1 MGAPVGMLEAHVQFE
16 LGRLTGEAL
25 AESFR
30 AEVAASFAWLNN
42 VRLADVAPA
51 QSMADATE
59 QLVVDLPP
67 TPELVDLIAEVVA
80 AGHGVLLDEDRPIS
94 QVLRRDDFDAVFS
107 TFAGMDDVWGELIDV
122 IAASQAYAR
131 LVSHVLY
138 HGLKA
143 YVLTENLFARKIPG
157 ASSLVR
163 LGQRGLTS
171 AAPGFEAGV
180 DRHLMAFVAAN
191 IADTLGESQRYL
203 RTLLDQEMLSAVA
216 TEAWQA
222 NADRTVAS
230 GAALV
235 QPDAAVELAALAGDV
250 WEGLQQ
256 SGLLGEIVRVVVDTL
271 LQGHGDRVVGEL
283 LAELGLTEDV
293 VADTVISVVAPSLE
307 HARETGLL
315 EERIRLRLQPFYAS
329 YTPPVAAKKSAAK
342 QAARSTTKK
351 TTAAEAT
358 TTVAAKGE
366 TGGAATKKTATKK
379 AASPRKK
386 PPQ

>member
-1 MGAPVGMLEAHVQFE
+1 MLEAHVQFE

-25 AESFR
+25 AESLR
-30 AEVAASFAWLNN
+30 AEVAASFTWLNS

-59 QLVVDLPP
+59 RLVVDLPP
-67 TPELVDLIAEVVA
+67 TPELVALIAEVVA
-80 AGHGVLLDEDRPIS
+80 AGHGVLLEEDRPIS

-107 TFAGMDDVWGELIDV
+107 TSAGMDDLWGELIDV
-122 IAASQAYAR
+122 ITASQAYAR

-171 AAPGFEAGV
+171 AAPGFEAGI

-191 IADTLGESQRYL
+191 IADTLRESQRYL
-203 RTLLDQEMLSAVA
+203 RTMLDQEMLSAVA

-235 QPDAAVELAALAGDV
+235 HLDAAVELTGLAGEV
-250 WEGLQQ
+250 WEGLQR
-256 SGLLGEIVRVVVDTL
+256 SGLLGDMVRVVVDTL
-271 LQGHGDRVVGEL
+271 LEAHGDRVVGEI
-283 LAELGLTEDV
+283 LAELGLTPDV
-293 VADTVISVVAPSLE
+293 VADTIISAVTPAVE

-329 YTPPVAAKKSAAK
+329 YTPPVAVKKAAVK
-342 QAARSTTKK
+342 QAASSTTKK
-351 TTAAEAT
+351 TTAGESTKKA
-358 TTVAAKGE
+358 AAKN
-366 TGGAATKKTATKK
+366 TGDAATKKTATKK

-386 PPQ
+386 TPQ